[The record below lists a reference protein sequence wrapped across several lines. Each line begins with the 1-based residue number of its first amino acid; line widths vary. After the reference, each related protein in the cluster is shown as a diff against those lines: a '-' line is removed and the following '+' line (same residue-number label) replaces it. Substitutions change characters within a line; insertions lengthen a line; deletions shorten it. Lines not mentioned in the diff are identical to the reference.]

1 MPIPADPRRPADA
14 EARTLARRL
23 MAEAHTAAL
32 AFLDPDSGLP
42 SVSRIGFGLGP
53 NGQPLAFLSAIAL
66 HTAALH
72 RAPACALLIG
82 DPPSKGDP
90 LAGPRLSLQATAEFL
105 GATDP
110 GEEARRNAWLASHPK
125 AALYIDLPDFRFV
138 RFRPLGGL
146 LNGGFGKAFHIR
158 PADLL
163 PPS

>member
-1 MPIPADPRRPADA
+1 MPSSADPHRPADA
-14 EARTLARRL
+14 GARATAHRL
-23 MAEAHTAAL
+23 MAEARTAAL
-32 AFLDPDSGLP
+32 SFLDPASGLP
-42 SVSRIGFGLGP
+42 SISRIGFGLGP
-53 NGQPLAFLSAIAL
+53 DGLPLAFLSAIAL

-82 DPPSKGDP
+82 DPPPKGDP

-105 GATDP
+105 APTDP
-110 GEEARRNAWLASHPK
+110 GQEARRKGWLASHPK
-125 AALYIDLPDFRFV
+125 AVLYIDLPDFRFV

-146 LNGGFGKAFHIR
+146 LNGGFGKAFYMR